1 LDISKKSITFALVFE
16 NKLTLKYFNIM
27 TKAEFVRE
35 ISNETGYSQ
44 RAILEIV
51 EAGMD
56 ICKKQVAAGDNLSL
70 RGFGTFGH
78 KVRKQKVARI
88 ITKQQSIVV
97 PEHKIPSFKPAKE
110 FAAKLK

>member
-78 KVRKQKVARI
+78 KVRKQKVARNISKNTTI
-88 ITKQQSIVV
+88 IV
-97 PEHKIPSFKPAKE
+97 PEHAIPAFKPSKE
-110 FAAKLK
+110 FVKNIK